1 MIQIDQSEERYGD
14 GDTSYKAADGEDGV
28 RQLVIDFY
36 DQIESLP
43 QAKHIRDMHNEDL
56 GESRDK
62 LFRFL
67 SGWLGGPALY
77 QKKYG
82 SINVPQAHHHL
93 QIGRHERDAW
103 LLCMQKALDKQP
115 FKESFKL
122 YLMTELAKPAEACR
136 TF

>member
-1 MIQIDQSEERYGD
+1 MIQIDQSEERFGD
-14 GDTSYKAADGEDGV
+14 GDNSYRAAGGENGI
-28 RQLVIDFY
+28 RQLVNDFY
-36 DQIESLP
+36 DQMDSLP
-43 QAKHIRDMHNEDL
+43 QTRFIRDMHDTDL
-56 GESRDK
+56 GPSRDK

-77 QKKYG
+77 QEKYG

-93 QIGRHERDAW
+93 SIGRHERDAW
-103 LLCMQKALDKQP
+103 LLCMQKALEKQP
-115 FKESFKL
+115 YQENFKQ